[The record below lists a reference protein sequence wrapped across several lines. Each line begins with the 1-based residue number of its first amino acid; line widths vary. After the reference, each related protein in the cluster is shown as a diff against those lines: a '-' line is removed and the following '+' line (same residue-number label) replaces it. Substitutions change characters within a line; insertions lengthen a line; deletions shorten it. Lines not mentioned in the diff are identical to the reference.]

1 MDEKK
6 QHLDTI
12 VRSVVIA
19 QNNGA
24 LSLKDAELLFNIIS
38 NLNTESPEY
47 SEKDSINAMIQAIVL
62 GQSKGAYTL
71 QEASVISKA
80 ITFFQVEKPAP
91 EEDKKIREL

>member
-12 VRSVVIA
+12 VRSVVVA
-19 QNNGA
+19 QNKGA
-24 LSLKDAELLFNIIS
+24 LTIKDAALLFNIIS

-47 SEKDSINAMIQAIVL
+47 SEKDSIDAMVQAIVL

-71 QEASVISKA
+71 QEASIISKA
-80 ITFFQVEKPAP
+80 IAFFQVEEPAP
-91 EEDKKIREL
+91 KEDKKIKEL